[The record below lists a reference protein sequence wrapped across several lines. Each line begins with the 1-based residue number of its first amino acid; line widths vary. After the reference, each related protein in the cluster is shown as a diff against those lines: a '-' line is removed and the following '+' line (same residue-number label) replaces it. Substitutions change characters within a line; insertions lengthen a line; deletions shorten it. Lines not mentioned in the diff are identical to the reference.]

1 MLRNITPIKLNLRE
15 NKKLANKKT
24 YFFKCQIFFKNIINT

>member
-24 YFFKCQIFFKNIINT
+24 YFLNAKSF